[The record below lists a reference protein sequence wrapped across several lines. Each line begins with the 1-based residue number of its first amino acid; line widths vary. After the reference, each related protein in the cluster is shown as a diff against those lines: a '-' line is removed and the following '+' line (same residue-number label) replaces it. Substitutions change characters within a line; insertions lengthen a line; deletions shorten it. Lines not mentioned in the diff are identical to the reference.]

1 MKTLYSKCYKEKLD
15 YDIDVTYFEQWLGL
29 KSSLPDK
36 IVIKNLKE
44 LFGSEYQANES
55 IKEIYLQE
63 QESIDIFNLLD
74 ERLVGDF
81 NDFTKVLSKENSQI
95 KEFLLNA
102 KGQEQLTIENIAWP
116 FIFYS
121 LYKEKKFLANLKRCH
136 IDTFVELITKGVLSI
151 AIKNHIL

>member
-29 KSSLPDK
+29 NSSLPDK

-102 KGQEQLTIENIAWP
+102 KGQ
-116 FIFYS
+116 
-121 LYKEKKFLANLKRCH
+121 
-136 IDTFVELITKGVLSI
+136 
-151 AIKNHIL
+151 